1 MILYCDWPTG
11 SSHYLLVILRES
23 VVRWVIIIILYHRW
37 VTYDT
42 VSWVAGQATA
52 ITCELDGLF
61 SLYCTIEGL
70 PMILYHR

>member
-1 MILYCDWPTG
+1 MILF
-11 SSHYLLVILRES
+11 
-23 VVRWVIIIILYHRW
+23 HRG

-61 SLYCTIEGL
+61 SLYCTIDEL
-70 PMILYHR
+70 PMILYHRRVTYDTVS